1 MCYYTANL
9 LDNNNGIIISGS
21 TLTIESTRFGYDFDN
36 YYNNDNFE
44 ISFTDDCK
52 LSESQKNE
60 FIDDFNIDSLDS
72 IIEDH
77 MQTNDGL
84 KDFYL
89 DRLENDSDF
98 KNKFQSS
105 YNQAV
110 RGSEVEEFKD
120 DMINSELMSSEIFDK
135 FVNIENDYQIIPNEF
150 VNYNSSYGRNDLHI
164 LKFKEGDYGYATQC
178 FENDDNQVEKI
189 IVKDR
194 NFSYDELQELIINN
208 SQDKFAADNDLK
220 SEVFLSKVFSGDLV
234 YPEKNVK
241 KSRSRMR
248 R

>member
-1 MCYYTANL
+1 MKETIFEVTSAKSDLFDDSDDLMCYYTANL

-21 TLTIESTRFGYDFDN
+21 TLAIESTRFGYDFDN

-89 DRLENDSDF
+89 DRLENDSYFQDE
-98 KNKFQSS
+98 FQSA

-110 RGSEVEEFKD
+110 RDGEVKEFKD

-135 FVNIENDYQIIPNEF
+135 FVNNENDYEIINGDF
-150 VNYNSSYGRNDLHI
+150 FNYNASSGEHELHI
-164 LKFKEGDYGYATQC
+164 LKFK
-178 FENDDNQVEKI
+178 
-189 IVKDR
+189 
-194 NFSYDELQELIINN
+194 
-208 SQDKFAADNDLK
+208 
-220 SEVFLSKVFSGDLV
+220 
-234 YPEKNVK
+234 
-241 KSRSRMR
+241 
-248 R
+248 